1 MELYVY
7 AIFDRKAQIYSQPFF
22 TPNEAVAVR
31 MLRGMVR
38 EPGTQIHQSPED
50 FTLYALGRYN
60 DLLGMFDCSKEP
72 VPVVNALQLQGPR
85 SQAALNA
92 EMLQRAQQSDK
103 GAS

>member
-1 MELYVY
+1 MDLYVY

-38 EPGTQIHQSPED
+38 EPGTQIHSSPED
-50 FTLYALGRYN
+50 FTLYNLGTYN
-60 DLLGMFDCSKEP
+60 DLIGVFDCPKEP
-72 VPVVNALQLQGPR
+72 IPVVNAIQLQGLTTTEDRKDFAKRHQP
-85 SQAALNA
+85 QL
-92 EMLQRAQQSDK
+92 EK